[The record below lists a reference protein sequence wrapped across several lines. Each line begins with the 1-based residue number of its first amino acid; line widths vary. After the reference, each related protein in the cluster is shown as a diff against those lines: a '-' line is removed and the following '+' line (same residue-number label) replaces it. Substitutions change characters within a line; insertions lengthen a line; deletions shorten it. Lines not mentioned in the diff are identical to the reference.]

1 MLDHKNDIDE
11 FEILLNNKREHEK
24 HYIESK
30 GKERKINST
39 PMTAD
44 ANCSCFDFIKMVQRI
59 VSLDLK
65 EYNIDFSSDRLD
77 YKADDIQIKLDRPII
92 TYQTISRVPT
102 RELKPMQRYD
112 VVDNQANLIGN
123 VYAQRYEC
131 IIQFNIFASVY
142 NLAEEVMSSFEDMMI
157 KYAGYFKRNGVA
169 ELLFKEEIAD
179 SDYNLYR
186 QVVSVRNIR
195 YKVHIDKMYNNLSPI
210 IDDTIINDVT
220 DDATINHCINKHIS
234 SQKIN

>member
-1 MLDHKNDIDE
+1 MVNNCVDDE
-11 FEILLNNKREHEK
+11 LELLLNNKKEHEK
-24 HYIESK
+24 HYIEA
-30 GKERKINST
+30 KEKEQTCNST

-44 ANCSCFDFIKMVQRI
+44 GNCSCFDFIKMVQRL

-65 EYNIDFSSDRLD
+65 KYDIEFSSDRLS
-77 YKADDIQIKLDRPII
+77 YKADDIQINLDRPII
-92 TYQTISRVPT
+92 TYQTISRIPT
-102 RELKPMQRYD
+102 RELKPMQRYGI
-112 VVDNQANLIGN
+112 VDKKANVIGT

-131 IIQFNIFASVY
+131 IVQFNIFASVY

-157 KYAGYFKRNGVA
+157 KYTGYFKRNGVA

-195 YKVHIDKMYNNLSPI
+195 YKVHVDKIYDNLSPI
-210 IDDTIINDVT
+210 IQDAIINNVT
-220 DDATINHCINKHIS
+220 DSATIHHSLNKNIS
-234 SQKIN
+234 STIQ